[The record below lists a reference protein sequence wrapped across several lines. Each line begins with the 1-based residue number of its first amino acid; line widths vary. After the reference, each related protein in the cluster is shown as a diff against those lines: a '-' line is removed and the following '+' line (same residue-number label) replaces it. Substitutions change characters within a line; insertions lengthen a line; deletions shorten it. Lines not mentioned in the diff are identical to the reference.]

1 MQGLIVENKANL
13 YKIQDENK
21 KEYVATARGKF
32 KNENQSP
39 VVGDVV
45 QFKIIEEEKNT
56 AVIEKINER
65 KTYIKRPKLAN
76 LTQLI
81 FVMSCKHPKP
91 DLLLLDKQIAFAE
104 FLNIKPVIVLN
115 KTDLD
120 EKKEFENIEKIYTPI
135 GYKVIKTD
143 AKNGVG
149 IEEIKDTLRNNI
161 SAYTGNSGVGKS
173 TLINNLFRT
182 NITEEGEISVKNKKG
197 KNTTTGIK
205 LYELEPNTYI
215 ADTPGFSTFE
225 IFEIPYKDLDHYFIE
240 FKQGIENCKYV
251 GCSHIKEQ
259 ECGVKELLEVGN
271 INTSR
276 YNNYKKIYEELKD
289 REDHKW

>member
-161 SAYTGNSGVGKS
+161 SAFSGNSGVGKS

-182 NITEEGEISVKNKKG
+182 NITEEGEISVKNW
-197 KNTTTGIK
+197 NQI
-205 LYELEPNTYI
+205 
-215 ADTPGFSTFE
+215 
-225 IFEIPYKDLDHYFIE
+225 
-240 FKQGIENCKYV
+240 
-251 GCSHIKEQ
+251 HI
-259 ECGVKELLEVGN
+259 
-271 INTSR
+271 
-276 YNNYKKIYEELKD
+276 
-289 REDHKW
+289 